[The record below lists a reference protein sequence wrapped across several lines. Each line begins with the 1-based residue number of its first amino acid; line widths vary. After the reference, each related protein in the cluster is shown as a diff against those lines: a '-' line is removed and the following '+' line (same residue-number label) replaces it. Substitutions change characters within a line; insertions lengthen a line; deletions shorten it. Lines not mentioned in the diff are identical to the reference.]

1 MSVDL
6 STTTEEDRLLNE
18 QTFQLLS
25 AMRMNGFAR
34 ALKEQLTNGDYQHLS
49 FDERVS
55 MLVDREHADREAR
68 KLTRR
73 LQHARLR
80 ERACLEDLD
89 YRQHRGLDK
98 ALVRRLANGEWI
110 NKHQNI
116 LITGPT
122 GVGKTYLACAFADKA
137 CRDGFSALYRRMPR
151 LLHELA
157 VARADGSYAKLLAR
171 FAKTDLLVI
180 DDWGLAP
187 MADQDRRDVLEVLED
202 RHGATSTLVAS
213 QLPTDA
219 WHKHV
224 GDPTVADAIL
234 DRLVHNAHHIK
245 LQGESMRKSRANLTA
260 TNTPDK

>member
-1 MSVDL
+1 M
-6 STTTEEDRLLNE
+6 LNE

-34 ALKEQLTNGDYQHLS
+34 ALKEQLANEDFQQLS

-73 LQHARLR
+73 LQHAKLR

-89 YRQHRGLDK
+89 YRHHRGLDK
-98 ALVRRLANGEWI
+98 ALVRRLASCDWI
-110 NKHQNI
+110 DKHQNI
-116 LITGPT
+116 LITGAT
-122 GVGKTYLACAFADKA
+122 GCGKTYLSCAFADKA
-137 CRDGFSALYRRMPR
+137 CREGHVALYRRMPR

-157 VARADGSYAKLLAR
+157 VARADGSYTKLLAR
-171 FAKTDLLVI
+171 IAKADLLVI

-187 MADQDRRDVLEVLED
+187 LGDQDRRDVLEVLED

-219 WHKHV
+219 WHKYV

-245 LQGESMRKSRANLTA
+245 LQGESMRKTRANLTPN
-260 TNTPDK
+260 NTPDK